1 MANESKIKKYTQHW
15 LISNPLILIIE
26 NPNNLKLRVVLSY
39 KGAEI
44 IIRDVQE
51 VIPDSEGIYKLTL
64 TESERNLIHTLTTT
78 IADPK
83 LNVILRAYNNTSLTY
98 EDTKT
103 LDVITN
109 NLVWTKIDGVW
120 KKAKAH
126 IKLTAW
132 KKGLVWH
139 KDSNNTWSK

>member
-26 NPNNLKLRVVLSY
+26 NPNNLKLRVILSY

-51 VIPDSEGIYKLTL
+51 VIPDSEGIYKLIL

-78 IADPK
+78 IADTK

-103 LDVITN
+103 LDVITS

-126 IKLTAW
+126 IKLTGW